1 MDKETMQKDEAQLE
15 QTALEAEEEAL
26 TEADAP
32 EEAQQALAETGD
44 GAALAEEDDA
54 EAADEDDADEDDE
67 EEADEDDYEPA
78 SQVVNTKTTIDGEL
92 LDFILKV
99 QLRQAKKSTR
109 RNLLIGI
116 IAAAVAGIGCL
127 LYGQDIAGIVLV
139 VVAAMLFQSYWTSS
153 ERSAR
158 KRLER
163 SEGQVWDYTFAEDG
177 IHVGSSTSDPC
188 IAWGTVAK
196 AWLEDGYYVLE
207 VKNSDVVVKAANL
220 TDSERNT
227 VELLMLEHVSN
238 CQL

>member
-1 MDKETMQKDEAQLE
+1 MDKETMQKDETQLE

-26 TEADAP
+26 TEEDAP
-32 EEAQQALAETGD
+32 EEAEQALAE
-44 GAALAEEDDA
+44 EEDS
-54 EAADEDDADEDDE
+54 EATDEDDEDEDDE
-67 EEADEDDYEPA
+67 EEADEDDYDYESVP
-78 SQVVNTKTTIDGEL
+78 QVVTTKTTIDGEL

-109 RNLLIGI
+109 RNLLIGV
-116 IAAAVAGIGCL
+116 IAAAVAGVGCL
-127 LYGQDIAGIVLV
+127 LYGQDIVGIVLV
-139 VVAAMLFQSYWTSS
+139 VVAVLLFQSYWTSS

-177 IHVGSSTSDPC
+177 IHVGPSTSDPC

>member
-15 QTALEAEEEAL
+15 QTALEAEEAAL
-26 TEADAP
+26 TEEDAP
-32 EEAQQALAETGD
+32 EEAEQALTETG
-44 GAALAEEDDA
+44 AEEALTDDGD
-54 EAADEDDADEDDE
+54 DEYDEDDE
-67 EEADEDDYEPA
+67 DEYEDDEPA
-78 SQVVNTKTTIDGEL
+78 PLAVTTKTTIDGEL

-109 RNLLIGI
+109 RNLLLGM
-116 IAAAVAGIGCL
+116 IAAAVAGVGCL
-127 LYGQDIAGIVLV
+127 LYGRDIVGIVLV
-139 VVAAMLFQSYWTSS
+139 FVALVLFQSYWNSS

-177 IHVGSSTSDPC
+177 IHVGPSVSAPC
-188 IAWGTVAK
+188 ITWDTVAK
-196 AWLEDGYYVLE
+196 AWLEDGYYILE

-238 CQL
+238 CRL

>member
-1 MDKETMQKDEAQLE
+1 MDKETMQKDETQLE

-26 TEADAP
+26 TEEDAP
-32 EEAQQALAETGD
+32 EEAEQALAE
-44 GAALAEEDDA
+44 EEDS
-54 EAADEDDADEDDE
+54 EAADEADEDEDDE
-67 EEADEDDYEPA
+67 EEADEDDYDYESVP
-78 SQVVNTKTTIDGEL
+78 QVVTTKTTIDGEL
-92 LDFILKV
+92 LNFILKV

-116 IAAAVAGIGCL
+116 IAAAVAGVGCL

-139 VVAAMLFQSYWTSS
+139 VVAVLLFQSYWSSS

-177 IHVGSSTSDPC
+177 IHVGPSTSAPC

>member
-1 MDKETMQKDEAQLE
+1 MDKETTQKDESQLE

-26 TEADAP
+26 TDEEAP
-32 EEAQQALAETGD
+32 EDAQQALAETGD
-44 GAALAEEDDA
+44 GAALAEEYDA
-54 EAADEDDADEDDE
+54 EAADEDDEDEDDE
-67 EEADEDDYEPA
+67 EADEDNYEPA
-78 SQVVNTKTTIDGEL
+78 SQVVTTKTTIDGEL

-116 IAAAVAGIGCL
+116 IVAAAAGVGCL
-127 LYGQDIAGIVLV
+127 VYGQDIVGIVLI
-139 VVAAMLFQSYWTSS
+139 VVAAMLFQSYWSSS

-177 IHVGSSTSDPC
+177 IHVGPSTSDPC

-207 VKNSDVVVKAANL
+207 VKNSDVVVKVANL

>member
-1 MDKETMQKDEAQLE
+1 MDKETKLNNETELDEAELDE
-15 QTALEAEEEAL
+15 KAEPL
-26 TEADAP
+26 TEEDAP
-32 EEAQQALAETGD
+32 EEATQALTETGN
-44 GAALAEEDDA
+44 EE
-54 EAADEDDADEDDE
+54 EPEDEGEDEDDE
-67 EEADEDDYEPA
+67 AEEDEDGDEDYEDEDEDAPLA
-78 SQVVNTKTTIDGEL
+78 VSTKTVIDSEL

-127 LYGQDIAGIVLV
+127 MYGQDLAGWILWIAALL
-139 VVAAMLFQSYWTSS
+139 MFQSYWNSS

-158 KRLER
+158 KRLQK
-163 SEGQVWDYTFAEDG
+163 SEGQVWDYTFGEDG
-177 IHVGSSTSDPC
+177 IHVGASLSAPC
-188 IAWGTVAK
+188 ITWGTVAK

-220 TDSERNT
+220 TEQERNT
-227 VELLMLEHVSN
+227 VELLMLEHVTD

>member
-1 MDKETMQKDEAQLE
+1 MDKETMQKDESQLE

-26 TEADAP
+26 TDEEAP
-32 EEAQQALAETGD
+32 EDAQQALAETGD
-44 GAALAEEDDA
+44 GAALAEEYDA
-54 EAADEDDADEDDE
+54 EAADEDDEDEDDE
-67 EEADEDDYEPA
+67 EADEDNYEPA
-78 SQVVNTKTTIDGEL
+78 SQVVTTKTTIDGEL

-116 IAAAVAGIGCL
+116 IVAAVAGVGCL
-127 LYGQDIAGIVLV
+127 VYGQDIVGIVLI
-139 VVAAMLFQSYWTSS
+139 VVAAMLFQSYWSSS

-177 IHVGSSTSDPC
+177 IHVGPSTSDPC

-207 VKNSDVVVKAANL
+207 VKNSDVVVKVANL

>member
-1 MDKETMQKDEAQLE
+1 MDKETMQKDEIQLE

-26 TEADAP
+26 TDEEAP
-32 EEAQQALAETGD
+32 EEAEQALAE
-44 GAALAEEDDA
+44 EEDS
-54 EAADEDDADEDDE
+54 EAADEADEDEDAE
-67 EEADEDDYEPA
+67 EEADEDDYDYESVP
-78 SQVVNTKTTIDGEL
+78 QVVTTKTVIDEEL
-92 LDFILKV
+92 LNFILKV

-109 RNLLIGI
+109 RNLLIGV
-116 IAAAVAGIGCL
+116 IAAAVAGVGCL
-127 LYGQDIAGIVLV
+127 LYGQDIVGIVLL
-139 VVAAMLFQSYWTSS
+139 VVAVLLFQSYWTSS

-177 IHVGSSTSDPC
+177 IHVGPSTSDPC

>member
-1 MDKETMQKDEAQLE
+1 MDKETMQKDETQLE
-15 QTALEAEEEAL
+15 QTALEAEEAAL
-26 TEADAP
+26 TEEDAP
-32 EEAQQALAETGD
+32 EEAEQALTETGADEALIVD
-44 GAALAEEDDA
+44 GDDEFYEDEED
-54 EAADEDDADEDDE
+54 EYEDDE
-67 EEADEDDYEPA
+67 PA
-78 SQVVNTKTTIDGEL
+78 PLAVTTKTTIDGEL

-109 RNLLIGI
+109 RNLLLGM
-116 IAAAVAGIGCL
+116 IAAAVAGVGCL
-127 LYGQDIAGIVLV
+127 LYGRDIAGIVLV
-139 VVAAMLFQSYWTSS
+139 FVALVLFQSYWNSS

-177 IHVGSSTSDPC
+177 IHVGPSTSAPC
-188 IAWGTVAK
+188 IAWDTVAK
-196 AWLEDGYYVLE
+196 AWLEDGYYILE

>member
-1 MDKETMQKDEAQLE
+1 MDKETKLNNETELDEA
-15 QTALEAEEEAL
+15 ALEEETEPLTGEDAPEAATQAL
-26 TEADAP
+26 TE
-32 EEAQQALAETGD
+32 TGD
-44 GAALAEEDDA
+44 EE
-54 EAADEDDADEDDE
+54 EPENEGEDEDDE
-67 EEADEDDYEPA
+67 AEEDEDGDEDYEEEDEDAPLA
-78 SQVVNTKTTIDGEL
+78 ISTKTVIDSDL

-127 LYGQDIAGIVLV
+127 VYGQDLAGWLLWIAALV
-139 VVAAMLFQSYWTSS
+139 MFQSYWNSS

-158 KRLER
+158 KRLQK

-177 IHVGSSTSDPC
+177 IHVGASLSAPC
-188 IAWGTVAK
+188 ITWGTVAK

-220 TDSERNT
+220 TDSQRNA
-227 VELLMLEHVSN
+227 VELLMLEHVTD

>member
-15 QTALEAEEEAL
+15 QAALEAEEEAL
-26 TEADAP
+26 TE
-32 EEAQQALAETGD
+32 EEASEEAEQALEETGD
-44 GAALAEEDDA
+44 SAAFAEEEDFG
-54 EAADEDDADEDDE
+54 EEDEDEY
-67 EEADEDDYEPA
+67 DYEPVP
-78 SQVVNTKTTIDGEL
+78 QVVTTKTTIDGEL

-99 QLRQAKKSTR
+99 QVRQAKKSTR
-109 RNLLIGI
+109 RNLLIGC
-116 IAAAVAGIGCL
+116 IAAAAAGVGCL

-139 VVAAMLFQSYWTSS
+139 AVALMLFQSYWSSS

-177 IHVGSSTSDPC
+177 VHVGSSTSDPC

-207 VKNSDVVVKAANL
+207 VKNSDVVVKAADL